1 MNIAQ
6 KIKQTFDPYFVVPI
20 DAWESFVE
28 LGEIIEIPK
37 SKIVKENNTAERYL
51 HFILEGCGGI
61 LLWNKNNF
69 VCIDLSFE
77 GDFFSDYMSF
87 LSKTPTSI
95 EVITFET
102 CKLFRISRIR
112 FEEIGDIPVYG
123 EKIRRVAAEGL
134 FVHKQN
140 QQIKMLTQT
149 AKKRYLELQ
158 ATQPNILQR
167 VPQKYIA
174 SYLGITPQS
183 LSRIKTE
190 ISTHRLPYGN

>member
-20 DAWESFVE
+20 EAWKSFTE
-28 LGEIIEIPK
+28 LGELIEIPNNMT
-37 SKIVKENNTAERYL
+37 VKRNDTTEKYL

-87 LSKTPTSI
+87 LSQKPTSL
-95 EVITFET
+95 EVVTFEACT
-102 CKLFRISRIR
+102 LFRISRMD
-112 FEEIGDIPVYG
+112 FEKISDIPIYG

-149 AKKRYLELQ
+149 AKERYFALQ
-158 ATQPNILQR
+158 TTQPNILQR
-167 VPQKYIA
+167 VPQKYVA

-183 LSRIKTE
+183 LSRIKAKITKD
-190 ISTHRLPYGN
+190 

>member
-20 DAWESFVE
+20 DAWVSFTE
-28 LGEIIEIPK
+28 IGEIIEVPH
-37 SKIVKENNTAERYL
+37 SEIVKENDTTEKYL

-87 LSKTPTSI
+87 LNQKPTSM
-95 EVITFET
+95 EVVTFEA
-102 CKLFRISRIR
+102 CKLFRVSRAR
-112 FEEIGDIPVYG
+112 FEKISDIPVYG

-134 FVHKQN
+134 FIHKQN

-149 AKKRYLELQ
+149 SKERYLELQ
-158 ATQPNILQR
+158 VTHPNIFKR

-174 SYLGITPQS
+174 SYLGITAQS
-183 LSRIKTE
+183 LCRLKAEIKKV
-190 ISTHRLPYGN
+190 

>member
-1 MNIAQ
+1 MNIAK

-20 DAWESFVE
+20 EVWQSFTE
-28 LGEIIEIPK
+28 LGETIEIPN
-37 SKIVKENNTAERYL
+37 SEIVKENNTTEKYL
-51 HFILEGCGGI
+51 HFILEGCGSI

-87 LSKTPTSI
+87 LSQEPTPM
-95 EVITFET
+95 EVVTFEA

-112 FEEIGDIPVYG
+112 FEEIDNIPVYG

-149 AKKRYLELQ
+149 AKERYIELL
-158 ATQPNILQR
+158 ATQPNISQKI
-167 VPQKYIA
+167 PQKYVA

-183 LSRIKTE
+183 LSRIRAE
-190 ISTHRLPYGN
+190 ISAH

>member
-6 KIKQTFDPYFVVPI
+6 KIKQTFAPYLVVPLE
-20 DAWESFVE
+20 AWESFTE
-28 LGEIIEIPK
+28 LGEIIETPN
-37 SKIVKENNTAERYL
+37 SKTVKENDTTEKYL

-87 LSKTPTSI
+87 ISQKPTSM
-95 EVITFET
+95 EVITFEA
-102 CKLFRISRIR
+102 CKLFRISKIR
-112 FEEIGDIPVYG
+112 FEEISDIPVYG
-123 EKIRRVAAEGL
+123 EMIRRVAAEGL

-140 QQIKMLTQT
+140 QQIRMLTQT
-149 AKKRYLELQ
+149 VKERYLELQ

-167 VPQKYIA
+167 IPQKYIA

-190 ISTHRLPYGN
+190 IKKE